1 MNRYYLSKNYKEA
14 GNAGNKA
21 KMDIEQILSDRG
33 YRNAGCR
40 QTHYANAV
48 LGFFITL
55 GGILK
60 FPFSISKGSLIVL
73 QYPLKKYYTFVCRMA
88 HWRGCR
94 VVTVI
99 HDLGSFRR
107 KKLTVAQ
114 EIARLNHSDYL
125 IVHNTR
131 MRDWLLEKGYRKPMG
146 CLEIFDYLSSTVAP
160 SRPELHQPAEVVYA
174 GGLGYKKNAFLYGMD
189 ELIHTWHFNLYGR
202 GFEDERIRNKSHF
215 TYKGFVPSDRLIASA
230 EGDFGL
236 VWDGESVDT
245 CTGAF
250 GEYLQYNNPH
260 KTSLYIRCELPVIV
274 WSKAAIA
281 SFIRANEIGICIDSL
296 QELDAVLA
304 SITPEDYR
312 RMKQNAITISARLA
326 SGYYMDR
333 AVVAAETCL
342 AAR

>member
-1 MNRYYLSKNYKEA
+1 MDKYYLSKNYKDA

-21 KMDIEQILSDRG
+21 KMDIEEILSG
-33 YRNAGCR
+33 WCYYNAGCR
-40 QTHYANAV
+40 QTHYTNAV
-48 LGFFITL
+48 LGFLITL
-55 GGILK
+55 AGVLK
-60 FPFSISKGSLIVL
+60 FPFSISSGGLVVL

-94 VVTVI
+94 VITVI

-131 MRDWLLEKGYRKPMG
+131 MRDWLQEKGYRKPMG

-160 SRPELHQPAEVVYA
+160 WRKGMHEPKEVVYA

-189 ELIHTWHFNLYGR
+189 ELMHSWHFNLYGR
-202 GFEDERIRNKSHF
+202 GFEEERIRNRSHF
-215 TYKGFVPSDRLIASA
+215 TYKGFVPSDQLILSA

-281 SFIRANEIGICIDSL
+281 SFVRANEIGLCIDSL
-296 QELDAVLA
+296 QELDAALA
-304 SITPEDYR
+304 SITPQEYQ
-312 RMKQNAITISARLA
+312 RMRQNIIKISAQL
-326 SGYYMDR
+326 SVGHYMGR
-333 AVVAAETCL
+333 AIREAETCL
-342 AAR
+342 GDR